1 MNAENDPSPAIAGAT
16 QEELDALQRAY
27 EKSQHEA
34 TLARIDL
41 EQKLREDARRNQ
53 EGNPGGNHP

>member
-1 MNAENDPSPAIAGAT
+1 MIVPVVF
-16 QEELDALQRAY
+16 L
-27 EKSQHEA
+27 KSQHEA

>member
-1 MNAENDPSPAIAGAT
+1 MVENDPSAAIAGAT

-27 EKSQHEA
+27 ERSHHEG

-41 EQKLREDARRNQ
+41 EKKLREDARRNP
-53 EGNPGGNHP
+53 EKAEGNHP

>member
-1 MNAENDPSPAIAGAT
+1 MVENDPSEAIAGAT

-27 EKSQHEA
+27 EKSHQEG

-41 EQKLREDARRNQ
+41 EQKLRQDARRNK
-53 EGNPGGNHP
+53 EKPKGNHP